1 MSHLDEGMLHELLDG
16 ELSPDN
22 ARAARAHLATC
33 AECRALYQEAK
44 EFFDESNRLVTTL
57 DAESGTTARLPATD
71 RESFRAPLRRRL
83 PLHTLAWAASIFL
96 AISLG
101 YYGSDFRRHASV
113 AARRMADSA
122 ISPSGNL
129 ESLPGTALKD
139 SLSVADGRTAPPA
152 ATGAA
157 PTAVNERQK
166 ARPATPPAPVGRP
179 VPMRTDQAA
188 GGRAEPA
195 ATPAEDRLSG
205 QAESV
210 AADRRLAEADQM
222 AQGAVAQSAPPAAPL
237 NAAAKA
243 AAPAPAPLFRKIPME
258 QAVST
263 LGGTIRLIEGLTPER
278 VETVGGQ
285 LVTGARPDL
294 PVVRVI
300 YLDPPRRE
308 IWLDQQH
315 GVGGAPAGVDTI
327 LVPSPNGAQSLQ
339 WRPASGEWLSLTGF
353 LTADSLKA
361 LARRVK

>member
-16 ELSPDN
+16 ELSPDD

-33 AECRALYQEAK
+33 AECRVLYQEAK
-44 EFFDESNRLVTTL
+44 EFFEESERLVTAL
-57 DAESGTTARLPATD
+57 DGARELGSRRPAVPPS
-71 RESFRAPLRRRL
+71 RLARPRRRL

-101 YYGSDFRRHASV
+101 YYGSDFRRKTSAE
-113 AARRMADSA
+113 ATKLADTA
-122 ISPSGNL
+122 VSPSGNL
-129 ESLPGTALKD
+129 ELLPGAALKD
-139 SLSVADGRTAPPA
+139 SLPVADARTAPPA
-152 ATGAA
+152 AAETA
-157 PTAVNERQK
+157 PTAIKQRRQ
-166 ARPATPPAPVGRP
+166 AQPATPPPPVGRP

-195 ATPAEDRLSG
+195 APPEEDRLRG
-205 QAESV
+205 HAENV
-210 AADRRLAEADQM
+210 AADQRLAEADQG
-222 AQGAVAQSAPPAAPL
+222 AQGAVAQSAQPAAPL
-237 NAAAKA
+237 NAAAKV
-243 AAPAPAPLFRKIPME
+243 AAPSPAPLFRKVPME
-258 QAVST
+258 EAVST
-263 LGGTIRLIEGLTPER
+263 LGGTIRLIGGLTPER

-300 YLDPPRRE
+300 YVDPPRRE

-315 GVGGAPAGVDTI
+315 GVGGMPAVADTI

-339 WRPASGEWLSLTGF
+339 WRPAPGEWLSLTGF